1 MLGNWSLGDY
11 FKKES
16 LEWSWE
22 FLTSMDWL
30 GLDPKMLS
38 VTVFAGDEN
47 TPHEE
52 EAIQIWKDIW
62 AKNGLNFGDERIARL
77 PAEDN
82 WWAAGPTGPCG
93 PDSEIFYWIGEG
105 EPQGNK

>member
-47 TPHEE
+47 TPRDE
-52 EAIQIWKDIW
+52 EAIQIWKGIW

-82 WWAAGPTGPCG
+82 WWAAGPT
-93 PDSEIFYWIGEG
+93 
-105 EPQGNK
+105 